1 MMIVFH
7 PMKYVMKNLSKD
19 YKFYFY
25 KEAIDI
31 IEKILTYM
39 SQKDTSVELQDDKLE
54 KMLFSKL
61 SSLRNEYHNKSSR
74 QMTLDEMGFK
84 KISK

>member
-1 MMIVFH
+1 
-7 PMKYVMKNLSKD
+7 
-19 YKFYFY
+19 
-25 KEAIDI
+25 
-31 IEKILTYM
+31 M

-54 KMLFSKL
+54 KMLFSIL